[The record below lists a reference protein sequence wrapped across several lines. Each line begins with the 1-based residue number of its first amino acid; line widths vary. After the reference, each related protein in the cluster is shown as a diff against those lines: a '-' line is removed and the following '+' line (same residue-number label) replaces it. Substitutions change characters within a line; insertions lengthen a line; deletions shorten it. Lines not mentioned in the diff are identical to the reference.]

1 MEQKWVTN
9 LDQRKTPVENK
20 KKIKKK
26 KTPYDSLTRYWC
38 LFPFSENIRKPLVF

>member
-9 LDQRKTPVENK
+9 LDQRKTPVE
-20 KKIKKK
+20 KK
-26 KTPYDSLTRYWC
+26 KTPYESLTRYWC